1 VDPNDQAPADE
12 DLAIDPLAPVDEG
25 EDHTNPTFGTGDL
38 TDHERALLTDEEL
51 QGILEGEGKADDAD
65 AAVEADAAPAA
76 AVEAETPAPA
86 APQPD
91 QAPAAQPVATGLTD
105 EAIDAAEA
113 GLRAAKDGRKAVL
126 DQYDDGELTAAER
139 DAKMGELDDQI
150 AQHAATLRLAE
161 DAFNATKASFAQTAK
176 GYLEANSILLDDA
189 HLLNFDKMVRE
200 VSVSPLAIGKTHEQI
215 LAAAHRRYKA
225 DAAAFGID
233 IPDPVLGAAASK
245 PQPQPIPTPP
255 PLAPK
260 PEAPM
265 TLAKVPASGM
275 TGPNEGPLGQL
286 HAEWEKIGDDTA
298 AQERFMARLARD
310 PEAESA
316 FLQAYG

>member
-1 VDPNDQAPADE
+1 MDDNDQTPDE
-12 DLAIDPLAPVDEG
+12 GVDLDIDPFAPVDEG
-25 EDHTNPTFGTGDL
+25 ADHTNPTLGTGDI

-51 QGILEGEGKADDAD
+51 QGVLESEGLSDDADDAVQD
-65 AAVEADAAPAA
+65 DAAPAA

-86 APQPD
+86 ATQPEE
-91 QAPAAQPVATGLTD
+91 ASAAQPVATGLTD
-105 EAIDAAEA
+105 DQISAAEA
-113 GLRAAKDGRKAVL
+113 GLEAAKAARKALL

-139 DAKMGELDDQI
+139 DAKMVELDDQF

-161 DAFNATKASFAQTAK
+161 NAFNATKASFAQTAK

-215 LAAAHRRYKA
+215 LAAAHRRYRA

-233 IPDPVLGAAASK
+233 IPEPILGAAAPK
-245 PQPQPIPTPP
+245 PTPAAPTPP
-255 PLAPK
+255 KLEPK

-265 TLAKVPASGM
+265 TLAKVPAAGM

-286 HAEWEKIGDDTA
+286 HLEWQKIGDDTA
-298 AQERFMARLARD
+298 AQERFMAKLARD
-310 PEAESA
+310 PDVESA
-316 FLQAYG
+316 FLQTYG

>member
-1 VDPNDQAPADE
+1 MTDQIQTPADE
-12 DLAIDPLAPVDEG
+12 DLDDDIDPQVSVDEATDLP
-25 EDHTNPTFGTGDL
+25 EDTEAEGPL
-38 TDHERALLTDEEL
+38 SDHERGLLSEEEL
-51 QGILEGEGKADDAD
+51 AALEGDNGDEDGDDGVQPAPAD
-65 AAVEADAAPAA
+65 ALA
-76 AVEAETPAPA
+76 AETPAPA
-86 APQPD
+86 PAPAQPAAPQPE
-91 QAPAAQPVATGLTD
+91 QAPAAQPVATDLTD

-113 GLRAAKDGRKAVL
+113 GLQAAKDGRKAIL

-150 AQHAATLRLAE
+150 AQHAATLRVAE

-233 IPDPVLGAAASK
+233 IPDPVLGSAASK
-245 PQPQPIPTPP
+245 PQAKPQAT
-255 PLAPK
+255 LAPK
-260 PEAPM
+260 AEPPRTLMAIPPAAVTGTSDGRYSSIQQEIDATDDPYVIEKLMSRM
-265 TLAKVPASGM
+265 T
-275 TGPNEGPLGQL
+275 
-286 HAEWEKIGDDTA
+286 
-298 AQERFMARLARD
+298 
-310 PEAESA
+310 EAEREA
-316 FLQAYG
+316 FASMDV

>member
-1 VDPNDQAPADE
+1 MTDQSQTPADE
-12 DLAIDPLAPVDEG
+12 DLDDDIDPQVSVDEATDLP
-25 EDHTNPTFGTGDL
+25 EDTEAQGPL
-38 TDHERALLTDEEL
+38 SDHERGLLSEEEL
-51 QGILEGEGKADDAD
+51 AALEGGDGDEDGDDGVQPAPAD
-65 AAVEADAAPAA
+65 ALA
-76 AVEAETPAPA
+76 AETPAPA
-86 APQPD
+86 PPAQPAAPQPE
-91 QAPAAQPVATGLTD
+91 QAPAAQPVATDLTD
-105 EAIDAAEA
+105 EAIDAAKA
-113 GLRAAKDGRKAVL
+113 GLQAAKDARKAIL

-245 PQPQPIPTPP
+245 PQAKPQTT
-255 PLAPK
+255 LAPK
-260 PEAPM
+260 AEPPR
-265 TLAKVPASGM
+265 TLMAIPPAAV
-275 TGPNEGPLGQL
+275 TGTSDGRYSSIQQEIDATDDPYVI
-286 HAEWEKIGDDTA
+286 EKLMS
-298 AQERFMARLARD
+298 RM
-310 PEAESA
+310 PEAEREA
-316 FLQAYG
+316 FASMDV